1 MFSYSHQRVPQTVL
15 VSTEQIAVVHGSDMV
30 WCGVLCCAVLCCAVL
45 CDIRAMHGVF
55 CKTEGAPSKLNFL
68 VLGLDNQELQ
78 EIKGSKFASFADS
91 TQLKDRLTARAY

>member
-1 MFSYSHQRVPQTVL
+1 
-15 VSTEQIAVVHGSDMV
+15 
-30 WCGVLCCAVLCCAVL
+30 
-45 CDIRAMHGVF
+45 MHGVF

>member
-1 MFSYSHQRVPQTVL
+1 MFSYSHQRVPQTGL

-30 WCGVLCCAVLCCAVL
+30 WCAVL

-78 EIKGSKFASFADS
+78 EIKGSKFASFAVS

>member
-1 MFSYSHQRVPQTVL
+1 MFSYSHQRVPQTGL

-30 WCGVLCCAVLCCAVL
+30 WCGVVCCALL